1 MKSKLF
7 RLKNADDNKNEL
19 LINWVAFPVYFLS
32 LTFAQVFN
40 FNKLIDQVRFYA
52 NDYMNVLDLH

>member
-7 RLKNADDNKNEL
+7 RLRNADDNKNEL
-19 LINWVAFPVYFLS
+19 LISWVAFPVYFLS

-40 FNKLIDQVRFYA
+40 FNK
-52 NDYMNVLDLH
+52 